1 MKFAATVFLL
11 ALCALAIV
19 LTTAWG
25 VLAIHYSDIRS
36 DAIRTV
42 LAVAFGTA
50 GIVTLFALIWQR
62 WRWRAAG
69 SFTAL
74 FVVLVAWWST
84 IEPSNDRD
92 WQPDVAVVSYATI
105 NGDLIT
111 VHNIRN
117 FEYRTES
124 DFTPAYYDR
133 TLDIRELAGADIVAS
148 YWMGPA
154 VAHVFVSF
162 AFNDGQHLA
171 ISIETRKE
179 RGEGYSTIAGF
190 FKQYEIYYVVAD
202 ERDVI
207 RVRTNYRKDPPEDV
221 YVYRV
226 HAPLENSKRLLLD
239 YVRAMNSLKDR
250 PAFYNTLTT
259 NCTTGI
265 WKHSWVNA
273 DHLTLSWKVLLS
285 GYVPEYLYD
294 SGRLD
299 DSVAFTELQRRS
311 HVNARAQAADKAA
324 NFSQLIRSE
333 AATGAK

>member
-1 MKFAATVFLL
+1 MFVLV
-11 ALCALAIV
+11 LCAASVLAV
-19 LTTAWG
+19 SGWG
-25 VLAIHYSDIRS
+25 VLAIQYSDIRS
-36 DAIRTV
+36 EAGRTF
-42 LAVAFGTA
+42 LAAAFGAA
-50 GIVTLFALIWQR
+50 GFATLVALFSQR
-62 WRWRAAG
+62 WRWRAAV
-69 SFTAL
+69 SFAAL
-74 FVVLVAWWST
+74 SLALIAWWGT

-92 WQPDVAVVSYATI
+92 WQPETAVLSYATI

-117 FEYRTES
+117 FDYRSES

-133 TLDIRELAGADIVAS
+133 TFDMRQMVGADIVAS

-162 AFNDGQHLA
+162 AFKDGQHLA

-179 RGEGYSTIAGF
+179 RGEDYSTIKGF
-190 FKQYEIYYVVAD
+190 FKQYEIFYVVAD

-226 HAPLENSKRLLLD
+226 AAPLENGRRLLLD
-239 YVRAMNSLKDR
+239 YVRAMNSLKEK
-250 PAFYNTLTT
+250 AEFYNTLTT

-273 DHLTLSWKVLLS
+273 NHLALSWKVLLS

-299 DSVAFTELQRRS
+299 TSMPFAELQRRA
-311 HVNARAQAADKAA
+311 HVNSRARAADKAD
-324 NFSQLIRSE
+324 NFSQLIRGE
-333 AATGAK
+333 LPAGAK

>member
-1 MKFAATVFLL
+1 
-11 ALCALAIV
+11 
-19 LTTAWG
+19 
-25 VLAIHYSDIRS
+25 
-36 DAIRTV
+36 
-42 LAVAFGTA
+42 
-50 GIVTLFALIWQR
+50 
-62 WRWRAAG
+62 
-69 SFTAL
+69 
-74 FVVLVAWWST
+74 
-84 IEPSNDRD
+84 
-92 WQPDVAVVSYATI
+92 
-105 NGDLIT
+105 
-111 VHNIRN
+111 
-117 FEYRTES
+117 
-124 DFTPAYYDR
+124 
-133 TLDIRELAGADIVAS
+133 
-148 YWMGPA
+148 MGPA

-226 HAPLENSKRLLLD
+226 HAPSENSKRLLLD

-294 SGRLD
+294 SATARQQCAVHR
-299 DSVAFTELQRRS
+299 VAAAQPRQC
-311 HVNARAQAADKAA
+311 ARAGSRQGRQFLAID
-324 NFSQLIRSE
+324 SQ
-333 AATGAK
+333 